1 LDLKDDCTI
10 VILAG
15 GKSERMGSDKAILF
29 NSVKRIQKLSE
40 EIGVQRCIVICGTED
55 RKNLFEGEVWGDPEH
70 STSISDL
77 IKWLRE
83 EISGRIQLLP
93 CDCYLLERSGLE
105 FLLEMKNGVP
115 IDGEGCRQP
124 LMANFDT
131 NSKLVDSR
139 TLNQLF
145 SDLDSYEN
153 DQLAKQF
160 SNFNTQEELNLI
172 LSEEQ
177 NS

>member
-1 LDLKDDCTI
+1 MDWKDNCTI

-15 GKSERMGSDKAILF
+15 GKSKRMGSDKALLF
-29 NSVKRIQKLSE
+29 NSVMRIQNLSE
-40 EIGVQRCIVICGTED
+40 EIGIRSIVICGSRD
-55 RKNLFEGEVWGDPEH
+55 RKSLFEGEVWEDPEH

-105 FLLEMKNGVP
+105 FLLQMKNGVP
-115 IDGEGCRQP
+115 IDGKGSRQP
-124 LMANFDT
+124 LMANFDA

-145 SDLDSYEN
+145 SNLDSYEN
-153 DQLAKQF
+153 DLLAKQF

>member
-1 LDLKDDCTI
+1 MDWKDNCTI

-15 GKSERMGSDKAILF
+15 GKSKRMGSDKALLF
-29 NSVKRIQKLSE
+29 NSVMRIQNLSE
-40 EIGVQRCIVICGTED
+40 EIGMRSIVICGSRD
-55 RKNLFEGEVWGDPEH
+55 RNSLFEGEVWEDPEH

-115 IDGEGCRQP
+115 VDGEGSRQP
-124 LMANFDT
+124 LMANFDAD
-131 NSKLVDSR
+131 SKLVDSR

-145 SDLDSYEN
+145 SNLDSYEN
-153 DQLAKQF
+153 DLLAKQF

>member
-1 LDLKDDCTI
+1 MDLKDNSTI

-15 GKSERMGSDKAILF
+15 GKSERMGRDKALLL
-29 NSVKRIQKLSE
+29 NSVKRIQKLTE
-40 EIGVQRCIVICGTED
+40 EIGIRCIVMCGSSD
-55 RKNLFEGEVWGDPEH
+55 RKSLFEGEVWDDPEH

-77 IKWLRE
+77 VKWLRE

-115 IDGEGCRQP
+115 VDGEGSRQP
-124 LMANFDT
+124 LMANFDA
-131 NSKLVDSR
+131 NSELVDSR

-145 SDLDSYEN
+145 SNLDSYEN
-153 DQLAKQF
+153 NQLAEQF

>member
-1 LDLKDDCTI
+1 MDLKDNCTI

-15 GKSERMGSDKAILF
+15 GKSERMGSDKALLLD
-29 NSVKRIQKLSE
+29 SVKRIQKLTE
-40 EIGVQRCIVICGTED
+40 EIGIQRCIVLCGSRH
-55 RKNLFEGEVWGDPEH
+55 RKSLFEGEVWVDPKH

-105 FLLEMKNGVP
+105 FLLGMKNGVP
-115 IDGEGCRQP
+115 VDGEGSRQP
-124 LMANFDT
+124 LMANFDA
-131 NSKLVDSR
+131 NSELVDSR
-139 TLNQLF
+139 ALNQLF
-145 SDLDSYEN
+145 SNLDSYEN
-153 DQLAKQF
+153 NQLAKQF

>member
-1 LDLKDDCTI
+1 MDWKDNCTI

-15 GKSERMGSDKAILF
+15 GKSKRMGSDKALLF
-29 NSVKRIQKLSE
+29 NSVMRIQNLSE
-40 EIGVQRCIVICGTED
+40 EIGIRSIVICGSRD
-55 RKNLFEGEVWGDPEH
+55 RKSLFEGEVWEDPEH

-115 IDGEGCRQP
+115 VDGEGSRQP
-124 LMANFDT
+124 LMANFDAD
-131 NSKLVDSR
+131 SKLVDSR

-145 SDLDSYEN
+145 SNLDSYEN
-153 DQLAKQF
+153 DLLAKQF

>member
-1 LDLKDDCTI
+1 MDWKDNCTI

-15 GKSERMGSDKAILF
+15 GKSKRMGSDKALLF
-29 NSVKRIQKLSE
+29 NSVMRIQNLSE
-40 EIGVQRCIVICGTED
+40 EIGIRSIVICGSRD
-55 RKNLFEGEVWGDPEH
+55 RKSLFEGEVWEDPEH

-105 FLLEMKNGVP
+105 FLLQMKNGVP
-115 IDGEGCRQP
+115 IDGKGSRQP
-124 LMANFDT
+124 LMANFDAD
-131 NSKLVDSR
+131 SKLVDSR

-145 SDLDSYEN
+145 SNLDSYEN
-153 DQLAKQF
+153 DLLAKQF

>member
-1 LDLKDDCTI
+1 MDLKDNCTI

-15 GKSERMGSDKAILF
+15 GKSERMGRDKALLL
-29 NSVKRIQKLSE
+29 NSVKRIQKLTE
-40 EIGVQRCIVICGTED
+40 EIGVQRCIVMCGS
-55 RKNLFEGEVWGDPEH
+55 RKSLFEGEVWDDPEH
-70 STSISDL
+70 STSISDI

-83 EISGRIQLLP
+83 EIPGRIQLLP

-115 IDGEGCRQP
+115 VDGEGSRQP
-124 LMANFDT
+124 LMANFDA
-131 NSKLVDSR
+131 NSELVDSR

-145 SDLDSYEN
+145 SNLDSYEN
-153 DQLAKQF
+153 IQLAKQF
-160 SNFNTQEELNLI
+160 SNFNTQEDLNLI

>member
-1 LDLKDDCTI
+1 MDLNDNCTI

-15 GKSERMGSDKAILF
+15 GKSERMGSDKALLF

-40 EIGVQRCIVICGTED
+40 EIGIRCIVMCGSRD
-55 RKNLFEGEVWGDPEH
+55 RKSLFEGEIWEDPEH

-105 FLLEMKNGVP
+105 FLLQMKNGVP
-115 IDGEGCRQP
+115 VDGKGSRQP

-131 NSKLVDSR
+131 NSELVDSR

-145 SDLDSYEN
+145 SNLDSYEN
-153 DQLAKQF
+153 VRLAKQF

>member
-1 LDLKDDCTI
+1 MDWKDNCTI

-15 GKSERMGSDKAILF
+15 GKSKRMGSDKALLF
-29 NSVKRIQKLSE
+29 NSVMRIQNLSE
-40 EIGVQRCIVICGTED
+40 EIGIRSIVMCGSRD
-55 RKNLFEGEVWGDPEH
+55 RTSLFEGEVWEDPEH

-115 IDGEGCRQP
+115 VDGEGSRQP
-124 LMANFDT
+124 LMANFDAD
-131 NSKLVDSR
+131 SKLVDSR

-145 SDLDSYEN
+145 SNLDSYEN
-153 DQLAKQF
+153 DLLAKQF

>member
-1 LDLKDDCTI
+1 MDWKDNCTI

-15 GKSERMGSDKAILF
+15 GKSKRMGSDKALLF
-29 NSVKRIQKLSE
+29 NSVMRIQNLSE
-40 EIGVQRCIVICGTED
+40 EIGMRSIVICGSRD
-55 RKNLFEGEVWGDPEH
+55 RKSLFEGEVWEDPEH

-115 IDGEGCRQP
+115 VDGEGSRQP
-124 LMANFDT
+124 LMANFDAD
-131 NSKLVDSR
+131 SKLVDSR

-145 SDLDSYEN
+145 SNLDSYEN
-153 DQLAKQF
+153 DLLAKQF

>member
-1 LDLKDDCTI
+1 MDWKDNCTI

-15 GKSERMGSDKAILF
+15 GKSKRMGSDKALLF
-29 NSVKRIQKLSE
+29 NSVMRIQNLSE
-40 EIGVQRCIVICGTED
+40 EIGIRSIVICGSRD
-55 RKNLFEGEVWGDPEH
+55 RKSLFEGEVWEDPEH

-83 EISGRIQLLP
+83 VISGRIQLLP

-105 FLLEMKNGVP
+105 FLLQMKNGVP
-115 IDGEGCRQP
+115 IDGKGSRQP
-124 LMANFDT
+124 LMANFDG

-145 SDLDSYEN
+145 SNLDSYEN
-153 DQLAKQF
+153 DLLAKQF